1 MGLRF
6 AFETQ
11 SLGDSSCSVHRFIS
25 FKMRT
30 VVFKE
35 QQARGWLLEGPVA
48 GAGAKAE
55 GWVMHRSVLGDVR
68 LKCSENIV
76 LDQ

>member
-1 MGLRF
+1 
-6 AFETQ
+6 
-11 SLGDSSCSVHRFIS
+11 
-25 FKMRT
+25 MRT